1 MAEERTQ
8 RDSGYARAYAGLAL
22 TYEWA
27 AFYTAWGGGDPTAR
41 EMAERYALK
50 AASLDATDYQPH
62 VALGGIYQG
71 RGDFERSRRHLDR
84 AEALNPN
91 DADLLINKAMILS
104 CQGDADRAIELAQS
118 AIRLNPY
125 HPDWYLA
132 YYSHCLMMAR
142 RYDEAMELRALAT
155 SNLPETRAYMAAL
168 CVLLGRM
175 DEAKRYVDELI
186 ASFPSHWLGE
196 PAASFFVNLIGGYK
210 NQSDAVLVT
219 DALRKAGLPE

>member
-1 MAEERTQ
+1 MTRTVVSLLAIRLEDESLAAAKRKPPENMQ
-8 RDSGYARAYAGLAL
+8 AYDCWLRGKNCLDLWNWQALFDARAFFEKAIEIDSGYARAYSGLAL

-41 EMAERYALK
+41 EVAERFALK

-62 VALGGIYQG
+62 VALGWIYQG
-71 RGDFERSRRHLDR
+71 RGDFGRSRRHLDR

-91 DADLLINKAMILS
+91 DADLLIHKAMILS
-104 CQGDADRAIELAQS
+104 CQGEADRAIELAQS

-142 RYDEAMELRALAT
+142 R
-155 SNLPETRAYMAAL
+155 
-168 CVLLGRM
+168 
-175 DEAKRYVDELI
+175 
-186 ASFPSHWLGE
+186 
-196 PAASFFVNLIGGYK
+196 
-210 NQSDAVLVT
+210 
-219 DALRKAGLPE
+219 